1 MESLFVSMWLEE
13 VEKSHLRST
22 SYMEE
27 EEEEEVEGALP
38 KQLADTNRFR
48 CSPPPKLWKSTCSG
62 MDLDCE

>member
-27 EEEEEVEGALP
+27 EEVEGALP

-48 CSPPPKLWKSTCSG
+48 CSPPPKTVEINVFGW